1 MSAPTARIVPGRLWD
16 DLMALGE
23 IGALPGG
30 GVSRPGLSPAE
41 EEARR
46 WFAAQC
52 EQAGLQVRLDAVRNV
67 IARLPSRDPA
77 AKVLAIGSHLDT
89 VPEGGRFDGALGVV
103 AGLECARAIRE
114 SGVELPYHLE
124 VIAFTDEEGAYGPGS
139 VGSRAMLGTLMRGE
153 LARRSTVTGRCFADD
168 LARLGGDPG
177 EGKALRAGE
186 EFAWFLELHIEQGS
200 RLETAGKECG
210 LVTAIVGIDRYEI
223 TVTGEAGH
231 AGTTPMQTRKDA
243 LVMAAPLF
251 TLLPAWAIEQNPEM
265 VATIGAVTLT
275 PGVPNV
281 IPAEC
286 RFVVELR
293 SVEPADLDSLG
304 ARLESYAR
312 DRPAFAL
319 RRIYRKP
326 GARMH
331 PGAVAAAEKAVAAA
345 GCSSMTLPSGA
356 GHDAQTFAPHVPT
369 AMIFTPC
376 RKGISHNPAEW
387 LEPGQ
392 AATGA
397 QVLLNAVL
405 ALSGKLAGAASRQ
418 I

>member
-1 MSAPTARIVPGRLWD
+1 MSVPIARIVPGRLWD
-16 DLMALGE
+16 DLMELGK

-30 GVSRPGLSPAE
+30 GVSRPGLSPEE

-46 WFAAQC
+46 WFATKC
-52 EQAGLQVRLDAVRNV
+52 EQAGLQVRLDAVRNA
-67 IARLPSRDPA
+67 IARLPSRNPC
-77 AKVLAIGSHLDT
+77 AKVLAVGSHLDT
-89 VPEGGRFDGALGVV
+89 VPAGGRFDGALGVL
-103 AGLECARAIRE
+103 AGLECVRAIRE

-124 VIAFTDEEGAYGPGS
+124 VIAFCNEEGAYGPGS
-139 VGSRAMLGTLMRGE
+139 VGSRAMLGTLMSGE
-153 LARRSTVTGRCFADD
+153 LTRRDTVSGGCFADD
-168 LARLGGDPG
+168 LAKLGGDAG
-177 EGKALRAGE
+177 DGKALRSKD

-210 LVTAIVGIDRYEI
+210 VVSAIVGIDRYEI

-265 VATIGAVTLT
+265 VATIGTVTLT

-281 IPAEC
+281 VPAEC
-286 RFVVELR
+286 CFIVELR
-293 SVEPADLDSLG
+293 STEPADLDVLG
-304 ARLESYAR
+304 ARLKAYVR
-312 DRPAFAL
+312 DKPAFAV
-319 RRIYRKP
+319 RQIYKKP

-331 PGAVAAAEKAVAAA
+331 PDAVAAVEKAVAAT

-376 RKGISHNPAEW
+376 RKGVSHNPAEW
-387 LEPGQ
+387 LEPEQ
-392 AATGA
+392 AATGT
-397 QVLLNAVL
+397 QVLLYTVL
-405 ALSGKLAGAASRQ
+405 ALSGKLAGAAHNGK
-418 I
+418 